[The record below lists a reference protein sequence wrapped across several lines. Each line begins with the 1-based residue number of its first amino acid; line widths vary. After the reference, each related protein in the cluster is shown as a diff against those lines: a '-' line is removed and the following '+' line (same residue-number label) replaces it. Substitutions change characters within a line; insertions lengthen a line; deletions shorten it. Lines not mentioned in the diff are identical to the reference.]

1 MLSPSSSV
9 AGKPLVETS
18 WRDLPGWGDDDL
30 APALQGFV
38 DSCKALKQPPWLDT
52 CADAAKQV
60 GAGHD
65 ALRRFFETRFTP
77 YQVVNADGSREGMVT
92 GYYEPLLKGS
102 RHKSK
107 AYPWPL
113 YGVPDDLV
121 DVELDTPVELRN
133 GRLRG
138 RLENRR
144 LVPYYTR
151 EEIAQRERQFSRYV
165 LLWVADPIE
174 LFFLHVQ
181 GSGRIEL
188 DGGSQV
194 RVAYADTNGHPYKSI
209 GRWLVDKGE
218 LKLDQA
224 SMDGI
229 KAWAKANPSRL
240 NELLSVNPSYIFFR
254 IAGEATSDG
263 PQGSLGVPLTPGRS
277 IAVDPRSVPLGAP
290 VWLATTQPNSSKPLN
305 RLVNAQ
311 DTGSAI
317 KGGVRADYFW
327 GFGAEAGIAAGRMR
341 QSGAMWVLLPREAS
355 VR

>member
-1 MLSPSSSV
+1 MNV
-9 AGKPLVETS
+9 AGKPLIEAA

-30 APALQGFV
+30 APALQSFL
-38 DSCKALKQPPWLDT
+38 DSCKTLKQAPWLDA
-52 CADAAKQV
+52 CADAAKQI
-60 GAGHD
+60 GTGRD
-65 ALRRFFETRFTP
+65 GLKRFFETRFVP
-77 YQVVNADGSREGMVT
+77 YQVVNADGSREGVVT

-102 RHKSK
+102 RRKSK

-121 DVELDTPVELRN
+121 DVELDTPAETKN

-138 RLENRR
+138 RLENRK

-151 EEIAQRERQFSRYV
+151 EEIGQREKQFSRYV
-165 LLWVADPIE
+165 LLWIADPIE

-188 DGGSQV
+188 EDGSHL

-229 KAWAKANPSRL
+229 KAWARANPSRL
-240 NELLSVNPSYIFFR
+240 NELLNVNPSYIFFR
-254 IAGEATSDG
+254 IAGDASGDG

-290 VWLATTQPNSSKPLN
+290 VWLATTQPNSPKPLN

-327 GFGAEAGIAAGRMR
+327 GFGAEAGVAAGRMR
-341 QSGAMWVLLPREAS
+341 QSGTMWVLMPREAV